1 MFILLKD
8 IYQRRELLYNL
19 IVRNLKIRYKNS
31 VLGFFWT
38 LLGPIFLIIIYS
50 VFLGFLKLPV
60 PLPVLVTGIIA
71 WQFLAMCLGD
81 SQYAIIGNANLVT
94 KTSFPRIIL
103 PLAMVK
109 ANMINFLLSFIVL
122 LIYLGIVRVSF
133 GAVYWLP
140 VIMITH
146 FALCLGVSLIVSCSN
161 VYFRDTEHIM
171 SIFMLA
177 WFFVSPVIYPVEF
190 ILDKLPEKLHL
201 LAFCNP
207 MIGILTSYRI
217 LLLSSPNPGLN
228 YLVISFLSAWLILL
242 IGIAVF
248 QKYQA
253 GFGDEL

>member
-19 IVRNLKIRYKNS
+19 VVRNLKIRYKNS

-38 LLGPIFLIIIYS
+38 LLGPIFLIVIYS
-50 VFLGFLKLPV
+50 VFLGFLKITIPI
-60 PLPVLVTGIIA
+60 PVLLSGKIA

-122 LIYLGIVRVSF
+122 LIYLALVRVSF

-146 FALCLGVSLIVSCSN
+146 FAVCLGISLIVSCSN

-190 ILDKLPEKLHL
+190 ILNKLPEKLHL

-207 MIGILTSYRI
+207 MTGIVTSYRM

-228 YLVISFLSAWLILL
+228 YLAVSFLSAWLILL